1 MRPTALQ
8 IACVAFVV
16 ILLVWVAN
24 WDPFGSK
31 ARLKTKAANAEAQV
45 VVSDATT
52 KAVDQVATTTAK
64 AEEHSHVVIQRIQA
78 AAGADTP
85 IPPDVLSSWRGGLSD
100 DPGSSDYRT
109 GKPPRS
115 VR

>member
-8 IACVAFVV
+8 IVCMAFVV
-16 ILLVWVAN
+16 IVLVWVAN

-31 ARLKTKAANAEAQV
+31 ARLRARAANAEAQV

-64 AEEHSHVVIQRIQA
+64 VEEHTHVVIRTIQA
-78 AAGADTP
+78 APGADAP
-85 IPPDVLSSWRGGLSD
+85 VPPGVLSAWRDGLRDGAD
-100 DPGSSDYRT
+100 DP
-109 GKPPRS
+109 PH
-115 VR
+115 